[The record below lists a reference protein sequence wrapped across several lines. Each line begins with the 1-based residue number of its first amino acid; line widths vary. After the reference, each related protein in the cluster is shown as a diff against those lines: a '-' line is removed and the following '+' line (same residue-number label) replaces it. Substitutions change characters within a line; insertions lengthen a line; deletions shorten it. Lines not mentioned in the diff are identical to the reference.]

1 MDFQTLVDTDAV
13 GIKIEHDEAV
23 MMLGSC
29 FAEDV
34 GNLLKR
40 SMLALC
46 INPFGTLYNP
56 RSIAQSLRRLMA
68 DEPFSADELV
78 AYGNLWHSMS
88 HHSRFS
94 SVDKD
99 RALQKINAAYAEGV
113 ACLRSARHLI
123 VTFGTAYTFSTADGE
138 TVANCHKM
146 PASMFNRRMLS
157 TNEIADEWI
166 PLIDDIRKFN
176 PHIDITFT
184 VSPVRHLADGAHGNQ
199 LSKSTLLL
207 AVDSIMAQ
215 RPGVCHY
222 FPSYEIMLDQLRDYR
237 FFAADMVHPSDVAVA
252 YVAERFKAS
261 CLSDR
266 ARQACTR
273 CEKVYARLLHR
284 PLTDDSKAAEAF
296 RAATRRAADTLSA
309 DMPYVKTIIDKLLKQ

>member
-68 DEPFSADELV
+68 DLPFSADELV

-166 PLIDDIRKFN
+166 PLIDDANSIPTSTSR
-176 PHIDITFT
+176 
-184 VSPVRHLADGAHGNQ
+184 SP
-199 LSKSTLLL
+199 
-207 AVDSIMAQ
+207 
-215 RPGVCHY
+215 
-222 FPSYEIMLDQLRDYR
+222 
-237 FFAADMVHPSDVAVA
+237 
-252 YVAERFKAS
+252 
-261 CLSDR
+261 
-266 ARQACTR
+266 
-273 CEKVYARLLHR
+273 
-284 PLTDDSKAAEAF
+284 
-296 RAATRRAADTLSA
+296 
-309 DMPYVKTIIDKLLKQ
+309 

>member
-1 MDFQTLVDTDAV
+1 M
-13 GIKIEHDEAV
+13 
-23 MMLGSC
+23 
-29 FAEDV
+29 FA
-34 GNLLKR
+34 
-40 SMLALC
+40 
-46 INPFGTLYNP
+46 IGTT
-56 RSIAQSLRRLMA
+56 SDCDLRHRL
-68 DEPFSADELV
+68 
-78 AYGNLWHSMS
+78 
-88 HHSRFS
+88 R
-94 SVDKD
+94 
-99 RALQKINAAYAEGV
+99 I
-113 ACLRSARHLI
+113 
-123 VTFGTAYTFSTADGE
+123 STADGE

-157 TNEIADEWI
+157 ANEIAGEWVR
-166 PLIDDIRKFN
+166 LIDDIRKFN

-207 AVDSIMAQ
+207 ATDSILAQ
-215 RPGVCHY
+215 RPGICHY

-273 CEKVYARLLHR
+273 CERCMHDCSTAR
-284 PLTDDSKAAEAF
+284 
-296 RAATRRAADTLSA
+296 
-309 DMPYVKTIIDKLLKQ
+309 

>member
-40 SMLALC
+40 SMLTLC

-68 DEPFSADELV
+68 DLPFSADELV

-99 RALQKINAAYAEGV
+99 KALQKINAAYAEGV

-157 TNEIADEWI
+157 ANEIADEWI

-207 AVDSIMAQ
+207 AADSIMAQ

-237 FFAADMVHPSDVAVA
+237 FFAADMVCRRTVQGLVPVRPCTPGLHTLRKGVCTTAPPPA
-252 YVAERFKAS
+252 
-261 CLSDR
+261 DR
-266 ARQACTR
+266 RLRSRRSIPRCHSPCCRHLVGGYALRENNNRQT
-273 CEKVYARLLHR
+273 
-284 PLTDDSKAAEAF
+284 S
-296 RAATRRAADTLSA
+296 
-309 DMPYVKTIIDKLLKQ
+309 

>member
-1 MDFQTLVDTDAV
+1 
-13 GIKIEHDEAV
+13 
-23 MMLGSC
+23 
-29 FAEDV
+29 
-34 GNLLKR
+34 
-40 SMLALC
+40 MLALC

-68 DEPFSADELV
+68 DEPFSAYELV

-157 TNEIADEWI
+157 ANEIADEWI

-207 AVDSIMAQ
+207 A
-215 RPGVCHY
+215 
-222 FPSYEIMLDQLRDYR
+222 
-237 FFAADMVHPSDVAVA
+237 AD
-252 YVAERFKAS
+252 
-261 CLSDR
+261 LS
-266 ARQACTR
+266 
-273 CEKVYARLLHR
+273 LIH
-284 PLTDDSKAAEAF
+284 
-296 RAATRRAADTLSA
+296 
-309 DMPYVKTIIDKLLKQ
+309 I

>member
-1 MDFQTLVDTDAV
+1 
-13 GIKIEHDEAV
+13 

-68 DEPFSADELV
+68 DLPFSADELV

-157 TNEIADEWI
+157 TNEIADRMDSVNRRHPQIQSPHRHHVHRKSSAPPCRRRPWQPIEQI
-166 PLIDDIRKFN
+166 HAAACRRQDHGATPRRVPL
-176 PHIDITFT
+176 
-184 VSPVRHLADGAHGNQ
+184 
-199 LSKSTLLL
+199 LSI
-207 AVDSIMAQ
+207 V
-215 RPGVCHY
+215 
-222 FPSYEIMLDQLRDYR
+222 
-237 FFAADMVHPSDVAVA
+237 
-252 YVAERFKAS
+252 
-261 CLSDR
+261 
-266 ARQACTR
+266 
-273 CEKVYARLLHR
+273 
-284 PLTDDSKAAEAF
+284 
-296 RAATRRAADTLSA
+296 
-309 DMPYVKTIIDKLLKQ
+309 

>member
-40 SMLALC
+40 SMLTLC

-68 DEPFSADELV
+68 DLPFSADELV

-99 RALQKINAAYAEGV
+99 KALQKINAAYAEGV

-146 PASMFNRRMLS
+146 PASMFNRRMHHIGGKEAVVAQLVEH
-157 TNEIADEWI
+157 N
-166 PLIDDIRKFN
+166 LIRWKVVA
-176 PHIDITFT
+176 HAWAL
-184 VSPVRHLADGAHGNQ
+184 RHD
-199 LSKSTLLL
+199 
-207 AVDSIMAQ
+207 AV
-215 RPGVCHY
+215 
-222 FPSYEIMLDQLRDYR
+222 
-237 FFAADMVHPSDVAVA
+237 
-252 YVAERFKAS
+252 
-261 CLSDR
+261 
-266 ARQACTR
+266 
-273 CEKVYARLLHR
+273 
-284 PLTDDSKAAEAF
+284 
-296 RAATRRAADTLSA
+296 
-309 DMPYVKTIIDKLLKQ
+309 

>member
-68 DEPFSADELV
+68 DLPFSADELV

-113 ACLRSARHLI
+113 DCLRSARHLI
-123 VTFGTAYTFSTADGE
+123 VTFGTAYAFPPPTAKPSPTATKCRRQCSTDGCSPP
-138 TVANCHKM
+138 T
-146 PASMFNRRMLS
+146 RLQ
-157 TNEIADEWI
+157 TN
-166 PLIDDIRKFN
+166 
-176 PHIDITFT
+176 
-184 VSPVRHLADGAHGNQ
+184 G
-199 LSKSTLLL
+199 
-207 AVDSIMAQ
+207 
-215 RPGVCHY
+215 
-222 FPSYEIMLDQLRDYR
+222 
-237 FFAADMVHPSDVAVA
+237 
-252 YVAERFKAS
+252 
-261 CLSDR
+261 
-266 ARQACTR
+266 
-273 CEKVYARLLHR
+273 
-284 PLTDDSKAAEAF
+284 F
-296 RAATRRAADTLSA
+296 R
-309 DMPYVKTIIDKLLKQ
+309 